1 MVLHQHREERLR
13 QVVAPLSALR
23 RTGRSWTEGDTIK
36 DETSGT
42 FTTYYTDY
50 GWYGTLTTLRAGR
63 MYVVTSDQEG
73 TLTYAL
79 THADLDE
86 CI

>member
-1 MVLHQHREERLR
+1 MPMAACGADPIERE
-13 QVVAPLSALR
+13 
-23 RTGRSWTEGDTIK
+23 TIK

-63 MYVVTSDQEG
+63 MYVVTSAVAG
-73 TLTYAL
+73 SVTYAEEG
-79 THADLDE
+79 A